1 MAQHSAYY
9 AHNGMAFKP
18 DQIPEPWRPW
28 WGSFARY
35 LRAAN
40 VSEATIEAYGQAV
53 RQFAL
58 YLEAQG
64 RLGRPADSTRAEVQD
79 FVAGLLS
86 RWKPAT
92 ALSRH
97 KGLRAFF
104 RWLVAEGELVRSPLD
119 GMPGPAVQE
128 QPPEVLSMNDIR
140 KLLAVCEGR
149 TFGDRRDAALIRFLI
164 DTGAR
169 RGEVAGLTLADVDL
183 DDGVVLLHGKG
194 GRDRRAAFG
203 RKTARDLDR
212 YLRLRA
218 QHPHHDSPALW
229 LGLRGPLS
237 GPGLHVM
244 LKERARQAGLD
255 DRIHAHLFRHSFA
268 HEWLASGGQ
277 EGALM
282 QLAGWRSRAMLDR
295 YGASAASERARD
307 AHRILSPGDRL

>member
-1 MAQHSAYY
+1 
-9 AHNGMAFKP
+9 MAFKP
-18 DQIPEPWRPW
+18 DQIPEPWRQW
-28 WGSFARY
+28 WSSFARY

-40 VSEATIEAYGQAV
+40 SSEATVESYGQAV
-53 RQFAL
+53 RQLAL

-64 RLGRPADSTRAEVQD
+64 RLAGPAEVTRADVQD
-79 FVAGLLS
+79 FLSDLLI
-86 RWKPAT
+86 RWRPAT

-104 RWLVAEGELVRSPLD
+104 RWLVTEGELERSPLD
-119 GMPGPAVQE
+119 GMPGPAVPE
-128 QPPEVLSMNDIR
+128 QPPPVLSMKDIG
-140 KLLAVCEGR
+140 KLLAVCDGR

-169 RGEVAGLTLADVDL
+169 RGEVSGLTVTDVDL

-194 GRDRRAAFG
+194 GRSRRAAFG

-218 QHPHHDSPALW
+218 LHPHHDSPALW

-237 GPGLHVM
+237 GQGLLAM

-255 DRIHAHLFRHSFA
+255 GRMYAHLFRHSFA

>member
-1 MAQHSAYY
+1 
-9 AHNGMAFKP
+9 
-18 DQIPEPWRPW
+18 
-28 WGSFARY
+28 
-35 LRAAN
+35 
-40 VSEATIEAYGQAV
+40 V
-53 RQFAL
+53 RQLAV
-58 YLEAQG
+58 YLEAHG
-64 RLGRPADSTRAEVQD
+64 RLGLPSTVTRADVQEFLAD
-79 FVAGLLS
+79 LLS
-86 RWKPAT
+86 RWRPAT
-92 ALSRH
+92 AQTRY
-97 KGLRAFF
+97 KGVKAFF
-104 RWLVAEGELVRSPLD
+104 RWLVTEGEMERSPLE
-119 GMPGPAVQE
+119 GTPGPAVPE
-128 QPPEVLSMNDIR
+128 QPPEVLSMKDVGR
-140 KLLAVCEGR
+140 MLATCEGK

-169 RGEVAGLTLADVDL
+169 RGEVAGLSIADVDL

-237 GPGLHVM
+237 GPGIHVM
-244 LKERARQAGLD
+244 LKDRARQAGLD
-255 DRIHAHLFRHSFA
+255 DRIYAHLFRHSFA

>member
-1 MAQHSAYY
+1 MP
-9 AHNGMAFKP
+9 FTP

-28 WGSFARY
+28 WASFARH

-40 VSEATIEAYGQAV
+40 SSEATIEAYGQGV
-53 RQFAL
+53 RQLAV
-58 YLEAQG
+58 YLKAQG
-64 RLGRPADSTRAEVQD
+64 RLAEPAKVSRADVQD
-79 FVAGLLS
+79 FLSGLLQ
-86 RWKPAT
+86 RWRPAT
-92 ALSRH
+92 ALTRH
-97 KGLRAFF
+97 KALRAFF
-104 RWLVAEGELVRSPLD
+104 RWLVAEGELARSPLD
-119 GMPGPAVQE
+119 GMAGPKVPE
-128 QPPEVLSMNDIR
+128 QPPAVLPMKDIA
-140 KLLAVCEGR
+140 KLLATAQGQ
-149 TFGDRRDAALIRFLI
+149 TFSDRRDAALIRFLI

-169 RGEVAGLTLADVDL
+169 RGEVAALTLKDVDL

-194 GRDRRAAFG
+194 GRERRAAFG

-237 GPGLHVM
+237 GPGLLAA
-244 LKERARQAGLD
+244 LKQRARQAGLD
-255 DRIHAHLFRHSFA
+255 GRMYAHLFRHSFA